1 MKYVDFFGNKVSKLI
16 VGDNPFN
23 GHSYITHITPGSE
36 MVEFYTTENILK
48 TLFEIQDLGINTML
62 PLADPYIIRVL
73 KEFERSG
80 GKMQYIFQPYMPM
93 NQAVSA
99 RAMLSLNN
107 TIGIYHQG
115 TTTDFNHE
123 SGDDAKT
130 LAQIAQYRELMPG
143 IPVGLG
149 THRPNVIKKSEE
161 EGWDVDF
168 YLACM
173 HNGRRGREG
182 EPSGFLTGKTK
193 DALTFYG
200 CDRPIMLE
208 TLQEVKKPVIAF
220 KIFAG
225 GQMLCH
231 KEGQEKKNAIK
242 GVYEEIFPQ
251 LKENDLAAMGV
262 FQRDEDQLKENVELF
277 NEWAEE
283 KNL

>member
-1 MKYVDFFGNKVSKLI
+1 MQYVDFFGKKVSKLI
-16 VGDNPFN
+16 VGDNPIT
-23 GHSYITHITPGSE
+23 GHSYIPHITSGAD
-36 MVEFYTTENILK
+36 MIDYYKTENVLK
-48 TLFEIQDLGINTML
+48 LLFELEELGVNTML
-62 PLADPYIIRVL
+62 PLAHPYILRVL
-73 KEFERSG
+73 GEFKRAG
-80 GKMQYIFQPYMPM
+80 GKMQFIFQPYMPM
-93 NQAVSA
+93 NQYASCREMMA
-99 RAMLSLNN
+99 LEP
-107 TIGIYHQG
+107 IGIYHQG
-115 TTTDFNHE
+115 TTTDYNHE

-143 IPVGLG
+143 VPVGLG
-149 THRPNVIKKSEE
+149 THRPNVIEKSEK

-168 YLACM
+168 YMACM

-208 TLQEVKKPVIAF
+208 TLKKVEKPIIAF

-231 KEGQEKKNAIK
+231 KEGQEKKDAIK
-242 GVYEEIFPQ
+242 GVYEEIFTS
-251 LKENDLAAMGV
+251 LKPNDFAAMGV
-262 FQRDEDQLKENVELF
+262 FQRDEDQARENVELF
-277 NEWAEE
+277 NEWAKE